1 MTDMGKRS
9 KKNGVP
15 LSMND
20 KSFSRQDPR
29 TSSWTPITPST
40 KHIFTLALSQKTEM
54 SQPPHRPDTPI
65 PPRILE
71 RRDSNITSSSPEPI
85 IRFQAPTPP
94 DLLAPLPNPDLP
106 PRRSPPPAVYFESL
120 LTNITDPTNALSAIL
135 ADNVAANRLIL

>member
-71 RRDSNITSSSPEPI
+71 RRDSNIISSSPEPI
-85 IRFQAPTPP
+85 IQFQVPSPP
-94 DLLAPLPNPDLP
+94 SPLLTIPPNPELFH
-106 PRRSPPPAVYFESL
+106 RRSPPPAAHFE
-120 LTNITDPTNALSAIL
+120 
-135 ADNVAANRLIL
+135 